1 MIDLRAGILAVT
13 ICFLIALAADVPP
26 EPLPQNAPMCVQ
38 PVWDDLGRQIGG
50 QWVMCSDLDRYE
62 EA

>member
-1 MIDLRAGILAVT
+1 MIDLRAGLLAIT

-26 EPLPQNAPMCVQ
+26 KPLPQNAPFCMQ

-50 QWVMCSDLDRYE
+50 KLVPCETLDRYE
-62 EA
+62 DA